1 MQQVGLAADLAIFN
15 IGLPAARRVIHNR
28 FVPFA
33 AAGALES
40 RLHSL
45 IILRLGF
52 LRRLQSI
59 KALSHAAWWLSVHV
73 VRSNRLF
80 LPQGSISER
89 CVRLM
94 MSRPG
99 ASSSPSTSRA
109 RSSTGRAT
117 DS

>member
-45 IILRLGF
+45 IILRLDSSVASNPSKHYLMLHGGSQF
-52 LRRLQSI
+52 MSYAQIGCSCHRLN
-59 KALSHAAWWLSVHV
+59 L
-73 VRSNRLF
+73 
-80 LPQGSISER
+80 
-89 CVRLM
+89 
-94 MSRPG
+94 
-99 ASSSPSTSRA
+99 
-109 RSSTGRAT
+109 
-117 DS
+117 